1 MLVSAQVIRV
11 PTKIAF
17 RDCVHHSVAGPT
29 PDHILAQV
37 RAEYCLPRPE
47 LPGARSSASAT
58 PAIQLEDFAALAR
71 ALGQQAFR
79 QLTGDLLRRRDAGA
93 TLEHLPDFLSQHRYG
108 RATPALVDLAR
119 LELALA
125 LSDRAPTARSIGAC
139 CLPPD
144 LLRAHPDLTVALH
157 PAWRWLDLTVPADA
171 WRDELLDGM
180 EVPPPPATRPTR
192 LRIHPYR
199 GDAVSRRLNAIE
211 FAFERSI
218 SQGASLRR
226 ATISVGGGGFDSIR
240 HLQSLLMEGAI
251 VGVQLHPISSDAEMP
266 ASPAPPA
273 LQPNEVTS

>member
-71 ALGQQAFR
+71 ALGQDAFR
-79 QLTGDLLRRRDAGA
+79 QLASDLLRRRDEDA
-93 TLEHLPDFLSQHRYG
+93 TLEHLPEFLSRHRHG
-108 RATPALVDLAR
+108 RATPALADLAR
-119 LELALA
+119 LDLALA
-125 LSDRAPTARSIGAC
+125 MSDHAPPARSIGAC
-139 CLPPD
+139 CLPPE

-171 WRDELLDGM
+171 WRDELLAGM
-180 EVPPPPATRPTR
+180 EVPPPPAPRSTF
-192 LRIHPYR
+192 LRVHPYR
-199 GDAVSRRLNAIE
+199 GEAVSQGVSPDA
-211 FAFERSI
+211 FAFEQALWR
-218 SQGASLRR
+218 GANLRQ
-226 ATISVGGGGFDSIR
+226 AKTLIGNGLEPIQ

-251 VGVQLHPISSDAEMP
+251 IGVQLHPISGDSDKA
-266 ASPAPPA
+266 ASHVPPA
-273 LQPNEVTS
+273 LQSNEVTS